1 MMEDLIDRSVGA
13 AQSLSKAA
21 LLFLEVDAPLLFF
34 VSVLGVRTLTPFFIA
49 DALLA
54 RVATQASNL
63 TNISHYA
70 RIATG
75 SP

>member
-13 AQSLSKAA
+13 AQSLSKAV
-21 LLFLEVDAPLLFF
+21 LLFLEVDDLLHFF
-34 VSVLGVRTLTPFFIA
+34 VSVTQRTSVDAFFIV
-49 DALLA
+49 DAPLA
-54 RVATQASNL
+54 RATTLASDL
-63 TNISHYA
+63 THIGHYA